1 MISLGIH
8 IIAELSDCRRDLL
21 ADLAGV
27 RKAMIRAAE
36 EAGAE
41 VREVAFHRF
50 SPQGISGVV
59 VIAESHL
66 SIHTWPELGY
76 AAIDVYTCGT
86 HTDPRRACDHLARFF
101 ECGRVKTTAVERG
114 FLGSEGAYSHRV
126 QPTQDR
132 TLDRAGCGARDR

>member
-1 MISLGIH
+1 MNSLGIH
-8 IIAELSDCRRDLL
+8 VIAELSDCRRDLL
-21 ADLAGV
+21 GDLGRV
-27 RKAMIRAAE
+27 RGAMIRAAE

-76 AAIDVYTCGT
+76 AAIDVYTCGD
-86 HTDPRRACDHLARFF
+86 HTDPQRACDYLASFF
-101 ECGRVKTTAVERG
+101 ESGHVKTTAVERG
-114 FLGSEGAYSHRV
+114 FPGAHGAYSHRV
-126 QPTQDR
+126 QSTRDASRDQACC
-132 TLDRAGCGARDR
+132 LAGGH